1 MSTARG
7 AAKRYLRVSFGDII
21 MRYAILALV
30 VLAASLMP
38 VNAQAIGINH
48 ADSYAQINAYRMQN
62 GTHSLM
68 PHVALEAAAE
78 TKINDMIENNYW
90 GHFSPTDEA
99 PWDLIEEQGYS
110 QLHAGE
116 NLAIGFADSKSLV
129 KGWIASTPHR
139 ENMLADYEHIGIA
152 YGQAHIGHRHGTLV
166 VAMFASPQPALASIG
181 SNLGQTIRNLL
192 SDLVIIRQFP

>member
-1 MSTARG
+1 
-7 AAKRYLRVSFGDII
+7 
-21 MRYAILALV
+21 MRYAIVALV
-30 VLAASLMP
+30 ILLFALAPANSQASS
-38 VNAQAIGINH
+38 INH
-48 ADSYAQINAYRMQN
+48 AESYNQINAYRLQN
-62 GTHSLM
+62 GADTLV
-68 PHVALEAAAE
+68 PHTSLEAAAE
-78 TKINDMIENNYW
+78 AKIDDMITNNYW
-90 GHFSPTDEA
+90 GHFSPATEA

-166 VAMFASPQPALASIG
+166 VAMFASPQPALANIG
-181 SNLGQTIRNLL
+181 NNIGQTIRNLL